1 MTSRNRYVTDSGNVD
16 CLPGQALYECHL
28 SHLFHK
34 HLLITLYGNIT
45 LAISKEPSKEQKDK

>member
-1 MTSRNRYVTDSGNVD
+1 MLLTVGMLTV
-16 CLPGQALYECHL
+16 CLPEQALYECHL